1 VIFNQ
6 PKYTRF
12 SLVANFFTKMHIL
25 HIERIEI
32 VIFYFFKNIFFLE
45 RIFTI
50 SMRYVQ
56 FLVAYAPPMKIEQ
69 ILAD

>member
-32 VIFYFFKNIFFLE
+32 VIFYFFKNIFFWKE
-45 RIFTI
+45 YSQFQCAMCNFWSR
-50 SMRYVQ
+50 MRHQ
-56 FLVAYAPPMKIEQ
+56 
-69 ILAD
+69 